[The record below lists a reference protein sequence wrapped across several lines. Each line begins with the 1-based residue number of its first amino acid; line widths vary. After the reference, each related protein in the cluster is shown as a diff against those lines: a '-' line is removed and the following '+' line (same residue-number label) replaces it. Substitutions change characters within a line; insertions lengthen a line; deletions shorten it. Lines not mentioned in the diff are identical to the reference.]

1 MTVCLTGYLLTYL
14 TLPHPPTHA
23 IAWFNTLCSS
33 VFFTVTVTVTLHHDD
48 TDLGYDDDYASG
60 VDDVNW
66 STFVD
71 SLVWDETRT
80 FTSVFDALVW
90 AYTTTTN
97 RWTTWS
103 LVCG

>member
-1 MTVCLTGYLLTYL
+1 M
-14 TLPHPPTHA
+14 
-23 IAWFNTLCSS
+23 
-33 VFFTVTVTVTLHHDD
+33 TVTVTFHHDD
-48 TDLGYDDDYASG
+48 SDLGYSSEPDDAGYWDYA
-60 VDDVNW
+60 
-66 STFVD
+66 

-90 AYTTTTN
+90 AYTTTN